1 MHYSMS
7 EENYIKTIYHLQ
19 SDGDTVS
26 TNEVATSLQTK
37 PASVTDM
44 LKKLKAKKL
53 LHYERYKGFRLSAE
67 GKKVALG
74 IVRRHRLWEYFLAE
88 KLAFEWNEV
97 HDLAEELE
105 HVSSRKLIDKLDAYL
120 GHPRFD
126 PHGDPIPDTH
136 GRMANTEQVML
147 SRWPLNTNAE
157 VCGVAGQQGEL
168 LTMLSDKQIQ
178 IGTKIQVKKV
188 FDFDKSLEIRLR
200 RGPSITISEQLA
212 KSIFVK
218 HVTKT

>member
-26 TNEVATSLQTK
+26 TNEVAASLQTK

-74 IVRRHRLWEYFLAE
+74 IVRRHRLWEFFLAE

>member
-1 MHYSMS
+1 MHYSTS
-7 EENYIKTIYHLQ
+7 EENYIKAIYHLQ
-19 SDGDTVS
+19 SDGTTVS
-26 TNEVATSLQTK
+26 TNEVAASLQTK

-200 RGPSITISEQLA
+200 RGPSMTISEQLA

-218 HVTKT
+218 HVTKA

>member
-26 TNEVATSLQTK
+26 TNEVAASLQTK

-74 IVRRHRLWEYFLAE
+74 IVRRHRLWEFFLAE

-105 HVSSRKLIDKLDAYL
+105 ITAHALLVNAASWQYL
-120 GHPRFD
+120 FTVTHAGVNIASGRVAAIAHPAAR
-126 PHGDPIPDTH
+126 P
-136 GRMANTEQVML
+136 R
-147 SRWPLNTNAE
+147 
-157 VCGVAGQQGEL
+157 
-168 LTMLSDKQIQ
+168 
-178 IGTKIQVKKV
+178 
-188 FDFDKSLEIRLR
+188 
-200 RGPSITISEQLA
+200 
-212 KSIFVK
+212 
-218 HVTKT
+218 

>member
-1 MHYSMS
+1 MS

-26 TNEVATSLQTK
+26 TNEVAASLQTK

-74 IVRRHRLWEYFLAE
+74 IVRRHRLWEFFLAE

>member
-1 MHYSMS
+1 MHYSTS
-7 EENYIKTIYHLQ
+7 EENYIKTIFHLQ
-19 SDGDTVS
+19 ADSATVS
-26 TNEVATSLQTK
+26 TNEVAASLQTK

-97 HDLAEELE
+97 HELAEELE

-136 GRMANTEQVML
+136 GRMVNTEQVIL
-147 SRWPLNTNAE
+147 SSWPLNTNAE

-168 LTMLSDKQIQ
+168 LTMLSDRQIQ
-178 IGTKIQVKKV
+178 IGTRIQIKKI

-218 HVTKT
+218 HVAKT